1 MSGVKMQVKRE
12 RTDNKRIISRIVT
25 VVWTM
30 VIFGFSL
37 QPGKISDD
45 MSSGF
50 GQWLLKTFL
59 PGLLEYFEEMPVDQM
74 EHFHFLLRKGA
85 HFTEY
90 CILGVL
96 AGLTI
101 VSVDRIR
108 QKCKELAALG
118 YCIFVAFVDETIQR
132 LVPERAGRIADVCL
146 DSFGAAVG
154 IFLLFISIRVICSN
168 KKKR

>member
-1 MSGVKMQVKRE
+1 MSGVKMLVKRE
-12 RTDNKRIISRIVT
+12 RMNNKRIISRIVT

-59 PGLLEYFEEMPVDQM
+59 PGLLEYFEEMSVGQM
-74 EHFHFLLRKGA
+74 EQLYFLLRKGA

-96 AGLTI
+96 AGLAI

-108 QKCKELAALG
+108 QEYKELAALG
-118 YCIFVAFVDETIQR
+118 YCVLVAFVDETIQR
-132 LVPERAGRIADVCL
+132 FVPERAGRIADVCL

-154 IFLLFISIRVICSN
+154 VFLLFIIIRAICSN
-168 KKKR
+168 KKK

>member
-1 MSGVKMQVKRE
+1 MQTKRE
-12 RTDNKRIISRIVT
+12 RMNNKRILSRIAT

-37 QPGKISDD
+37 QPGAMSSDV
-45 MSSGF
+45 SSGF

-59 PGLLEYFEEMPVDQM
+59 PGLLEYFEKISVEQM

-90 CILGVL
+90 CILGILTGL
-96 AGLTI
+96 AI

-108 QKCKELAALG
+108 EKYKELAAFG
-118 YCIFVAFVDETIQR
+118 YCVFVACVDETIQR
-132 LVPERAGRIADVCL
+132 FVPERAGRIADVCL

-154 IFLLFISIRVICSN
+154 VFLFFIIIREICSN

>member
-1 MSGVKMQVKRE
+1 MQTKRA
-12 RTDNKRIISRIVT
+12 RMNNKRILSRIAT

-37 QPGKISDD
+37 QPGA
-45 MSSGF
+45 MSSDVSSRF

-59 PGLLEYFEEMPVDQM
+59 PGLLEYFEKMSVEQM

-90 CILGVL
+90 CILGILTGL
-96 AGLTI
+96 AI

-108 QKCKELAALG
+108 EKYKELEAFG
-118 YCIFVAFVDETIQR
+118 YCVLVACVDETIQR
-132 LVPERAGRIADVCL
+132 FVPERAGRIADVCL
-146 DSFGAAVG
+146 DSLGAAVG
-154 IFLLFISIRVICSN
+154 VLLLFIIIREICSN